1 MTALTAAPA
10 DPSQPDAIRVDRRV
24 RSEERVRVEGGAD
37 GVVLPLVVDWL
48 AVCDLPERRVPSR
61 RTACQPRAAKRR
73 VGAPA

>member
-1 MTALTAAPA
+1 VIALTAAPA

-48 AVCDLPERRVPSR
+48 AVCDLPEGRVPSR